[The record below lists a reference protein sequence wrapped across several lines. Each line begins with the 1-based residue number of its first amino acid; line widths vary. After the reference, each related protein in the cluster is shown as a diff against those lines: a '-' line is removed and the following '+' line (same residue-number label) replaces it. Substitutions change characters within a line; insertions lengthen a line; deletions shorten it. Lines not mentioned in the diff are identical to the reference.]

1 MRVRRPEPASYCLDP
16 EPLSRPEPVR
26 AALQLNWL
34 NWLNWLNLRT
44 WRSARCAPLLLPC
57 AAPAA
62 FSLMLALGSALP
74 R

>member
-1 MRVRRPEPASYCLDP
+1 MRVRRSEAASYCLVLA
-16 EPLSRPEPVR
+16 PLSRPEPAR

-34 NWLNWLNLRT
+34 NRLNLRT

-62 FSLMLALGSALP
+62 LSLMLALGSALP